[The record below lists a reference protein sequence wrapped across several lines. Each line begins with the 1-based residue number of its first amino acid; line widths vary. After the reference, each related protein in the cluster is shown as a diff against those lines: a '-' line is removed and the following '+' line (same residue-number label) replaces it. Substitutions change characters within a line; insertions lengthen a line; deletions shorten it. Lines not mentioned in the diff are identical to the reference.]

1 MRKCPACFSALI
13 KKTIDA
19 DLSAPVH
26 HGPVEVDVCST
37 CGSLWFDKGEVET
50 IPYSRLSDLLPKE
63 KALVPSAIS
72 NACPACGSL
81 LHPLHSQNLPREI
94 DARFCPACRGT
105 FFSPTD
111 LLKYKKAQMS
121 KIAYFRNFNI
131 PLPSSS
137 LLLTGLVGLL
147 LTGMLTASLV
157 LKNQFDNRTRAARL
171 ISKPFL
177 TTLAVNRATL
187 TFTTQEPVT
196 SRIEIGASYIAQPR
210 TLPVA
215 NTPTTLHQITL
226 KGLRPATEYS
236 YKLILFDANNI
247 KTTSEEFTF
256 RTP

>member
-1 MRKCPACFSALI
+1 MKKCPICSAGLI
-13 KKTIDA
+13 KKTIYA
-19 DLSAPVH
+19 DSDSPVKS
-26 HGPVEVDVCST
+26 GPIEIDTCPT
-37 CGSLWFDKGEVET
+37 CGGIWFDKGEAE
-50 IPYSRLSDLLPKE
+50 
-63 KALVPSAIS
+63 AIS
-72 NACPACGSL
+72 YSKLFELLEGKKIVPTSSTAQICSSCASL
-81 LHPLHSQNLPREI
+81 LQPLRSQNLPREI

-131 PLPSSS
+131 PLPASS
-137 LLLTGLVGLL
+137 LLLTGLVGIL
-147 LTGMLTASLV
+147 LTGMLTASLL
-157 LKNQFDNRTRAARL
+157 LKEQFNNRTRAVRL

-177 TTLAVNRATL
+177 TALAGNRATL

-196 SRIEIGASYIAQPR
+196 SQIEIEASYIAQPR

-215 NTPTTLHQITL
+215 NTLTTLHQITL
-226 KGLRPATEYS
+226 KDLRPATEYS
-236 YKLILFDANNI
+236 YRLILFDENDI